1 MKSAP
6 FKGKQTKAEEMAE
19 AKKVRSGKMSP
30 AEYARAEK
38 KEGDKKSMSTLM
50 ARGKQLASGKMSAKE
65 YGGKATGKPKK

>member
-1 MKSAP
+1 MKSMP

-38 KEGDKKSMSTLM
+38 KEGDKKPMSALM
-50 ARGKQLASGKMSAKE
+50 AKGKALASGKMSAKE
-65 YGGKATGKPKK
+65 YGKAATGKPKK

>member
-1 MKSAP
+1 MKATP

-19 AKKVRSGKMSP
+19 ARKVRSGKMSP

-38 KEGDKKSMSTLM
+38 KEGDKKSMSTLT
-50 ARGKQLASGKMSAKE
+50 AKGKALASGKMSAKE

>member
-1 MKSAP
+1 MKSMP

-38 KEGDKKSMSTLM
+38 KEGDKKSMGSLM
-50 ARGKQLASGKMSAKE
+50 ARGKALASGKMSAQA
-65 YGGKATGKPKK
+65 YGKAATGKPKK

>member
-1 MKSAP
+1 MATKP

-38 KEGDKKSMSTLM
+38 REGDKKPMKELM
-50 ARGKQLASGKMSAKE
+50 AKGKAIASGKMSPSQYAA
-65 YGGKATGKPKK
+65 KATGKSKK

>member
-1 MKSAP
+1 MKSTP
-6 FKGKQTKAEEMAE
+6 FKGKQSKAEEMAE

-38 KEGDKKSMSTLM
+38 KEGDKKPMSALM

-65 YGGKATGKPKK
+65 YGAKATGKPKK